1 MSDKLD
7 RDTLFKKLR
16 AKPENKVRA
25 IIPIG
30 KILFTSLPHFVFW
43 QPYSRCLGLYASE
56 RASEFTAFTSAYF
69 EVVQRCSIAANR
81 GQRSRL
87 MSGIP
92 SNLTTGVAAVGLL

>member
-30 KILFTSLPHFVFW
+30 KTLFTSLPHFVFLATL
-43 QPYSRCLGLYASE
+43 QPM
-56 RASEFTAFTSAYF
+56 F
-69 EVVQRCSIAANR
+69 EVVSKRELSSSLLSDQHTSMLLSNAAHVLRTVDND
-81 GQRSRL
+81 
-87 MSGIP
+87 
-92 SNLTTGVAAVGLL
+92 VG